1 MHYIRFLKPPQISGG
16 ILTAKLTITTD
27 LGDDF
32 LNANLPLQLIIHHSI
47 YQDTVIGD
55 PLRKP
60 NVVEW
65 KSGMRELAISIPLPK
80 ATEVP
85 EKYARDQ
92 WQLLVWPCLTPVQI
106 GEGPK
111 PEPIKYSKKG
121 KPLPPRGPKPRKY
134 GRYDCQL
141 KLSDILKVNRG
152 ESEEY
157 QGVKGLVLSAESAEF
172 NLSSADQKMPAT
184 IERQF
189 YSDCWDENEFILTIE
204 EETGNSIARHIWDA
218 GVVFS
223 SLLQELATSPTKR
236 NPAPTYLNPLHSL
249 LQEKRHGP
257 DEEDEIP
264 DREDYDP
271 KMEYQKALN
280 VLELGTGCG
289 IVSATLSYLLPY
301 ARFIATDLEEA
312 KDIAEKNLARNRT
325 EEIDRIDPTQ
335 NKHLPDA
342 DSSYEVLDWT
352 EELIGRVAERK
363 WDLIVVAD
371 CTYNSDVVPDLVKTL
386 RRLADRSPEVL
397 IAVSLKWRHDSEAVF
412 HDLMKKNGLVVINKH
427 TERCGNFDVDATGKE
442 EEVEVY
448 LFKDGKTEEARMAEE
463 RREKEDKE
471 EKEEGRR
478 KRTLSDAV
486 SEQLLKK

>member
-1 MHYIRFLKPPQISGG
+1 MHYVRFLKPPQISGG

-55 PLRKP
+55 PLRKS

-92 WQLLVWPCLTPVQI
+92 WQLLVWPCLTGIQI
-106 GEGPK
+106 EEDPK
-111 PEPIKYSKKG
+111 SKPIQCSKKG
-121 KPLPPRGPKPRKY
+121 KPLPPRGPKPKKY
-134 GRYDCQL
+134 DRYDRQL
-141 KLSDILKVNRG
+141 KLSDILKSNRG

-157 QGVKGLVLSAESAEF
+157 KGVKGLVLSAESAKF

-189 YSDCWDENEFILTIE
+189 YSNFWDENKFTLTIE

-223 SLLQELATSPTKR
+223 SLLQELATFPTKR

-249 LQEKRHGP
+249 LQEKWIGS
-257 DEEDEIP
+257 DEEDEIS

-271 KMEYQKALN
+271 KVEYQKTLN

-289 IVSATLSYLLPY
+289 IVSATLSYLLPH
-301 ARFIATDLEEA
+301 ARVIATDLAEA
-312 KDIAEKNLARNRT
+312 KDIAEKNLTTNRT
-325 EEIDRIDPTQ
+325 EAIDRIDPTQ

-352 EELIGRVAERK
+352 EELSGRVAEKK
-363 WDLIVVAD
+363 WDLILVAD

-386 RRLADRSPEVL
+386 RRLVNRSPEVL
-397 IAVSLKWRHDSEAVF
+397 IAVALKWRHDSEAVF
-412 HDLMKKNGLVVINKH
+412 HDLMKENGLVVINKH

-442 EEVEVY
+442 EEIEVY
-448 LFKDGKTEEARMAEE
+448 LFKNGKTEEASMVGERM
-463 RREKEDKE
+463 

-478 KRTLSDAV
+478 KRMLSDAV
-486 SEQLLKK
+486 SEQPVKK